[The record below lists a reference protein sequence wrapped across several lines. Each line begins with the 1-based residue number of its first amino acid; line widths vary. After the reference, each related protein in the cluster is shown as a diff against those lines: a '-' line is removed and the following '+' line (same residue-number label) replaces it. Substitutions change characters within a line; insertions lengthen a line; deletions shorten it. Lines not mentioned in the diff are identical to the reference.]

1 MSKSSSALSQ
11 PAYDYLLDLI
21 MTNQLMPADKI
32 PENKIAELFGIS
44 RTPVRDAMRQL
55 ANEGLITIF
64 PNRFAQVTEFSA
76 EEIREIGTLRISMDT
91 LAVKLALLFGSQAE
105 FLNLHKLAV
114 ACDEALQSNDIAL
127 RTKLDTD
134 FHMELAK
141 ISKNSLLIKF
151 QKELNLR
158 VQFIILH
165 YSDSM
170 NNETKHVNQ
179 HVLLADALLAHD
191 EADALSLIVDHL
203 TSFYKLGEIYPS
215 DFFNSLLKNQKNTQ
229 KTIMLKTS

>member
-11 PAYDYLLDLI
+11 PAYDYLLNLI
-21 MTNQLMPADKI
+21 MTNQLLPGEKI

-64 PNRFAQVTEFSA
+64 PNRFAQVTEFTA

-91 LAVKLALLFGSQAE
+91 LAVKLALLFGSQAD
-105 FLNLHKLAV
+105 FLNLRKLAA
-114 ACDEALQSNDIAL
+114 ACDEALQSNDFVL

-134 FHMELAK
+134 FHMELAQ
-141 ISKNSLLIKF
+141 ISGNSLLIKF

-165 YSDSM
+165 YSDSV
-170 NNETKHVNQ
+170 NNEKQHINQ
-179 HVLLADALLAHD
+179 HVQLADALLAHNEQ
-191 EADALSLIVDHL
+191 EALALIVDHL
-203 TSFYKLGEIYPS
+203 TSFYKLGEILPAN
-215 DFFNSLLKNQKNTQ
+215 FFNSMLG
-229 KTIMLKTS
+229 KT